1 MCPRLLSTSW
11 NSDSTALDQFPP
23 WEAAIK
29 TGLKHPQSTHFFVID
44 KSCTQQFRKEQTFCI
59 FSNFRHSAVES
70 TPPGTHR
77 LALSLETGLRRWPW
91 GSRLGPS
98 AGLSSPGEG
107 ATSTMWSSK
116 PTQWSC
122 RWEKNRITYFKCNTV
137 LLCVSLGSLDGQC
150 CWSILGKCNN
160 NVGMIGK
167 WSGKQSMEGVG
178 SVLATKPTPAK
189 SNWQI
194 INQPLPWLPVW
205 LVTTGSAKKTGTARN
220 IHIGRHPNLRIAL
233 SVHWSSVKSYL
244 HVHQVWPLLIE
255 IPKSVRV

>member
-44 KSCTQQFRKEQTFCI
+44 KSLGKSKHSV
-59 FSNFRHSAVES
+59 FSQISGIQRSNLRHRE
-70 TPPGTHR
+70 P
-77 LALSLETGLRRWPW
+77 TGLLWAWKRGFGDDPEDPDWDPVRDCPVRERALRQPC
-91 GSRLGPS
+91 GHPS
-98 AGLSSPGEG
+98 QPSDHAGEKKTGLHILS
-107 ATSTMWSSK
+107 A
-116 PTQWSC
+116 
-122 RWEKNRITYFKCNTV
+122 I

-220 IHIGRHPNLRIAL
+220 IHIGVEGIIILEL
-233 SVHWSSVKSYL
+233 
-244 HVHQVWPLLIE
+244 LLIE
-255 IPKSVRV
+255 IPNSVRV